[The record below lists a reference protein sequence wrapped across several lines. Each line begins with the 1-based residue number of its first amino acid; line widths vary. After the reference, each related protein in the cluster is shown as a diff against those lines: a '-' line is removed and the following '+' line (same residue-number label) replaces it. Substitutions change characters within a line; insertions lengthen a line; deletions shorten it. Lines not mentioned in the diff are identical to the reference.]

1 MSLAWGSWH
10 DDAIGGVSGV
20 SVLTFVSCRNDGLS
34 ECQSWGK
41 QQIQVFDAV
50 LDLTLAMRARSDTD
64 ANAKSTAPA
73 EVEAKENE
81 MAGAES
87 VEKLEDVIVR
97 SAEQVAG
104 QVRAAREAIA
114 TVIFGQERVIENTL
128 VTILS
133 GGHALLIGVP
143 GLAKTKLVETLGI
156 TLGLDAKRIQFTP
169 DLMPSDILGAE
180 VLDES
185 SSGKRSFRFIAGP
198 VFAQLL
204 MADEINR
211 ASPRTQS
218 ALLQAMQEQH
228 ITVAGA
234 RHDLPKPFHV
244 LATQNPLEQEGTYPL
259 PEAQLDR
266 FLMEIDVDYPDRDAE
281 RRILHE
287 TTGAEETLAKTA
299 MNAELLISAQ
309 RLVRRLPVGDSVV
322 DAILSL
328 VRSARP
334 GPEGGE
340 AGKLIAW
347 GPGPRAS
354 QSLMLAVRAR
364 ALLDGRLAPSI
375 DDVLDLA
382 EPVLKHRMA
391 LTFSARAEGRTI
403 PDVIRQLKAQIG

>member
-1 MSLAWGSWH
+1 
-10 DDAIGGVSGV
+10 
-20 SVLTFVSCRNDGLS
+20 
-34 ECQSWGK
+34 
-41 QQIQVFDAV
+41 
-50 LDLTLAMRARSDTD
+50 
-64 ANAKSTAPA
+64 
-73 EVEAKENE
+73 
-81 MAGAES
+81 MAGSES
-87 VEKLEDVIVR
+87 VEKLEDGIVR
-97 SAEQVAG
+97 SAEQVSA
-104 QVRAAREAIA
+104 QIRAAKEAIS
-114 TVIFGQERVIENTL
+114 TVIFGQDRVIENTL

-185 SSGKRSFRFIAGP
+185 SSGKRSFRFISGP

-228 ITVAGA
+228 ITVAGV

-266 FLMEIDVDYPDRDAE
+266 FLMEIDVDYPDREAE
-281 RRILHE
+281 RRILFE
-287 TTGAEETLAKTA
+287 TTGSEEVRPKPAMTAED
-299 MNAELLISAQ
+299 LIAAQ
-309 RLVRRLPVGDSVV
+309 RLVRRLPVGESVV
-322 DAILSL
+322 EAILAL

-334 GPEGGE
+334 GAEGGSL
-340 AGKLIAW
+340 GKLIAW

-354 QSLMLAVRAR
+354 QALMLAVRAR
-364 ALLDGRLAPSI
+364 ALLDGRLAPSV
-375 DDVLDLA
+375 DDVIELA
-382 EPVLKHRMA
+382 APVLKHRMA
-391 LTFSARAEGRTI
+391 LTFAARADGETIDGVIGR
-403 PDVIRQLKAQIG
+403 LKARVG

>member
-1 MSLAWGSWH
+1 
-10 DDAIGGVSGV
+10 
-20 SVLTFVSCRNDGLS
+20 
-34 ECQSWGK
+34 
-41 QQIQVFDAV
+41 
-50 LDLTLAMRARSDTD
+50 
-64 ANAKSTAPA
+64 
-73 EVEAKENE
+73 
-81 MAGAES
+81 MAGSEG
-87 VEKLEDVIVR
+87 VEKLEDGIIR
-97 SAEQVAG
+97 SAEQVSA
-104 QVRAAREAIA
+104 QIRAAKEAIS
-114 TVIFGQERVIENTL
+114 TVIFGQDRVIENTL

-143 GLAKTKLVETLGI
+143 GLAKTKLVETLGV

-185 SSGKRSFRFIAGP
+185 TAGKRSFRFIAGP

-281 RRILHE
+281 RRILFE

-299 MNAELLISAQ
+299 MSADALLSAQ

-322 DAILSL
+322 EAILSL
-328 VRSARP
+328 VRAARP
-334 GPEGGE
+334 SDEGE
-340 AGKLIAW
+340 KLIAW

-364 ALLDGRLAPSI
+364 ALLDGRLAPSV

-391 LTFSARAEGRTI
+391 LTFTARAEGRTI
-403 PDVIRQLKAQIG
+403 PDVIKQLKTRIG